1 MVSSPPVS
9 SHRSRGL
16 SVDIMAIMTS
26 SITTGA
32 LGFVFW
38 TIAARGYTPA
48 EVGRASAIISSA
60 TLLSSLSN
68 LSLGDLYERFL
79 PVSGH
84 LAARHIASGRYM
96 IMVLAAVMGFG
107 FVLLGPRESLFHS
120 TIEEVLYPI
129 AVVVLGVFAI
139 QDKTLIGLGRARTVA
154 SKNISQ
160 SLAKLVLVAACIP
173 LATGSAIVWAWVV
186 PAGLIALWIG
196 LTAVRTGTTAMTGE
210 PNLPPRSEVWHFFAG
225 SLAMNVVGVFVP
237 LVVPLV
243 IVATLGTEM
252 NAYFSICWLIISTAI
267 ILLYSTAAPF
277 ISAAAEP
284 GADLRHATLR
294 FIALCGGAGVASC
307 IGLIV
312 VAPWV
317 LAIMGPSYADHGT
330 DLVRLM
336 ALTLPTVSFVAIY
349 TALAKVERRLR
360 FAVVVQVIFGIV
372 VIAGIGPAAARWGI
386 NGVGYLY
393 LVADVVVVAILLIPG
408 IGLIRRALRRPAVV
422 SRELPS
428 EAPTVPFPILPGVAP
443 SGTRS

>member
-1 MVSSPPVS
+1 M
-9 SHRSRGL
+9 
-16 SVDIMAIMTS
+16 
-26 SITTGA
+26 TGA

-79 PVSGH
+79 PVSGRD
-84 LAARHIASGRYM
+84 AARHIASGRFA
-96 IMVLAAVMGFG
+96 IMALAAVMGVG
-107 FVLLGPRESLFHS
+107 FVLLGPRESLFDS
-120 TIEEVLYPI
+120 MIEQILYPI

-154 SKNISQ
+154 RKNITQ
-160 SLAKLVLVAACIP
+160 SVAKLALVAAFIP

-186 PAGLIALWIG
+186 PAALIAIWIG
-196 LTAVRTGTTAMTGE
+196 FTSVRTSSRAMVGE
-210 PNLPPRSEVWHFFAG
+210 PNLPPRSEIWHFFAG

-284 GADLRHATLR
+284 GADLRHATIR
-294 FIALCGGAGVASC
+294 FIALCGGAGILSC
-307 IGLIV
+307 VGLIII
-312 VAPWV
+312 APWV
-317 LAIMGPSYADHGT
+317 LAIMGPSYAENGT
-330 DLVRLM
+330 VLVRLM

-360 FAVVVQVIFGIV
+360 FAVGVQVVFGIF
-372 VIAGIGPAAARWGI
+372 VIAGIAPAAERWGI
-386 NGVGYLY
+386 QGVGYLY
-393 LVADVVVVAILLIPG
+393 LAADLLVVAILLVPG
-408 IGLIRRALRRPAVV
+408 IALIRRALRHPV
-422 SRELPS
+422 
-428 EAPTVPFPILPGVAP
+428 APTVADTPNVVRSSSAS
-443 SGTRS
+443 SGTWS